1 MDAEKSRAGCG
12 RNLGGSITTSVHTF
26 HSWQFQPASS
36 VSSSSEVSDRC
47 PFYGTIH
54 GHYFHPQILPKS
66 PLRMCRKQQK
76 LKHRISVFTGLPPP
90 VPQAHSDSVPWHC
103 PWQNGLSQQLRNAV
117 REDSTCLGRTSTEH
131 FWQKILERKT
141 NSHNFH
147 ASNRF
152 PDQIFPWH
160 TLLVIVLTHTFSCM
174 HERPSLYPSFIRNY
188 WKVKTSSLICV
199 LSI

>member
-1 MDAEKSRAGCG
+1 MGPLPPLCIHSIPGSFSQLLLSLQAQKFLTDALLMELLMAIIFTLKFFPRAPCECAGSS
-12 RNLGGSITTSVHTF
+12 RNLNTAFLCS
-26 HSWQFQPASS
+26 QASLPW
-36 VSSSSEVSDRC
+36 C
-47 PFYGTIH
+47 P
-54 GHYFHPQILPKS
+54 
-66 PLRMCRKQQK
+66 R
-76 LKHRISVFTGLPPP
+76 
-90 VPQAHSDSVPWHC
+90 HSDSMPWHC

-174 HERPSLYPSFIRNY
+174 HEMP
-188 WKVKTSSLICV
+188 
-199 LSI
+199 